1 MDGSDGKDGVN
12 GQDGHSPVV
21 SVRRDTDGN
30 WYWTLDGA
38 WLRDAEGN
46 RVRANGLDGKD
57 GQDGADGKDG
67 QDGKDGADGQDGK
80 DGQDG
85 QDGQDG
91 DSMFSSVT
99 VGQNEVTFVL
109 SDGTSFSIPKDRP
122 FGIEFADTEAVRFA
136 PGSTY
141 RVAYTL
147 TGADSATEIE
157 VLAQDGLR
165 ASVERTDE
173 ATGFVVVTTPL
184 SIVERSAV
192 IVLVSDGRGKTLM
205 KSLNFVYDGAV
216 DPNNGGLI
224 VTTAEPF
231 VVGAAGG
238 SVVVPLQTNLNYR
251 VEIAPEAAA
260 WLRLAP
266 ATRDAHLPGRCQ
278 YERHAPGLRLSD
290 RPG

>member
-1 MDGSDGKDGVN
+1 MN

-46 RVRANGLDGKD
+46 RVRANVQYGTDGKD
-57 GQDGADGKDG
+57 GANGSDGQDGQNGADGKDG
-67 QDGKDGADGQDGK
+67 ITPRLKIENGRWMLSLDEGRTWTDIGQATGADGQNGQDGADGQDGK
-80 DGQDG
+80 
-85 QDGQDG
+85 DGQDG

-184 SIVERSAV
+184 AIVERSAV

-216 DPNNGGLI
+216 DPSNGVLI

-231 VVGAAGG
+231 VIGAAGG
-238 SVVVPLQTNLNYR
+238 SVVVPL
-251 VEIAPEAAA
+251 
-260 WLRLAP
+260 
-266 ATRDAHLPGRCQ
+266 
-278 YERHAPGLRLSD
+278 
-290 RPG
+290 